1 MIGKEEEIVALGWQV
16 GGDGGCLLEKG
27 CAAIVQCKEWR
38 SLGQFGTSG
47 FSGESLRVYQS
58 FADPNVPEQYILNRM
73 MD

>member
-47 FSGESLRVYQS
+47 LSGKTLRV
-58 FADPNVPEQYILNRM
+58 
-73 MD
+73 